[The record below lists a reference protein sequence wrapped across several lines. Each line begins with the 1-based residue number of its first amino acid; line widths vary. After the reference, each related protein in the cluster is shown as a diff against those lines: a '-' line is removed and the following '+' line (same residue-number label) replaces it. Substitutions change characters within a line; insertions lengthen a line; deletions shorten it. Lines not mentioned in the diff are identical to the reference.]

1 MGAVLAALC
10 TRADLPFLARLPAHP
25 LALCAAQDRETM
37 TFAEF
42 VYHPNLYQV
51 YESHDDYSPSA
62 PSLIDEFAEWQQSQ

>member
-1 MGAVLAALC
+1 
-10 TRADLPFLARLPAHP
+10 
-25 LALCAAQDRETM
+25 M

-51 YESHDDYSPSA
+51 YESPDDYSPSS